1 MHIGGRTPVSVSE
14 ERLAYIRELSNDERV
29 DRTDTSAFSD
39 DDWDRFN
46 ADLDAETL
54 TFCRENKDPE
64 ELHAF
69 ADTWNWDAGPGALQ
83 DLLENPACEAAT
95 ALLIY
100 WKAAPEFYRQFSDR
114 DAVAAAK
121 VDVEAF
127 DFATG
132 IEIRYVAGDFPIG
145 RLSFDPNRP
154 DDCGGYKYVGAYDD
168 LKSQFV
174 RELPAVM
181 YAPVFGHGQ

>member
-1 MHIGGRTPVSVSE
+1 VPVSE

-29 DRTDTSAFSD
+29 DRTDTSGFTDA
-39 DDWDRFN
+39 DWGWFT
-46 ADLDAETL
+46 AELDAETL
-54 TFCRENKDPE
+54 AFCRQNKDPE

-69 ADTWNWDAGPGALQ
+69 ADTWNWDAGPGALRA
-83 DLLENPACEAAT
+83 LLENPACEAAT

-100 WKAAPEFYRQFSDR
+100 WKTAPEFYRQFSDR

-121 VDVEAF
+121 ADVENF
-127 DFATG
+127 DFLTW
-132 IEIRYVAGDFPIG
+132 IETRYAAGGFPIG

-154 DDCGGYKYVGAYDD
+154 EDCGGFEYVGAYDD
-168 LKSQFV
+168 MKNQFV

-181 YAPVFGHGQ
+181 YAPVVGHAQ